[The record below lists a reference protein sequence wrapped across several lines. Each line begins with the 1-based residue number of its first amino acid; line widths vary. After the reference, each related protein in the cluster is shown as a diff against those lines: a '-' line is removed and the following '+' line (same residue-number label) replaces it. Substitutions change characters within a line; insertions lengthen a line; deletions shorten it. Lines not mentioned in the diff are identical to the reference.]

1 VAVAG
6 VGRSTA
12 ASVGAVAA
20 ALTAAAVSGAGGSIL
35 SGAGAVVVGIVA
47 SAVGQSTS
55 ARAGSASVA
64 VLSYATSNNTVPRRL
79 DRNGPVWIT
88 LEIEAAIDAAGSVR
102 TYYFA
107 NRAFSTY
114 GGDTPEHIAFDTAL
128 ADPGSITQTAF
139 GDGRTGGATRLSLG
153 EVRINNADSAYDN
166 WIGYG
171 FDGRRLTIR
180 RGYGGSY
187 PSDYETIFTG
197 TVETVTVTR
206 REAIIRLRDKQ
217 LIFDAAVLTD
227 LYGGSNVLPNG
238 IDGTAADLAGKPK
251 PRLIGSCRNIA
262 PPCVNT
268 SKLVYQVH
276 SGRVAE
282 IAAVYDKALGLT
294 FGVDRANA
302 GDLLSNTPAAGAYDT
317 CLAQGLFRLGSNPA
331 GQVTADAAQGAAA
344 VDRTAASIL
353 LTLALEA
360 GVAAGDVDAGDLS
373 ALAAD
378 APAELGM
385 WLSDAGV
392 TYRQAMDRAANSVG
406 AYFAFDPDGVL
417 RAGRLV
423 EPAGDPVLEIA
434 DYDVNEPFERRPA
447 RDGDIPIWRVTV
459 RHSRVW
465 TVQASDI
472 AASVSPARRALIGS
486 EYRDQSAFD
495 ATVKDQ
501 FRLAGEE
508 SIETLLISEAD
519 AANEAFRRLNL
530 RKVRRSFYDVG
541 ITAAVFSAAGVKIGD
556 VVRLTHPRFGL
567 SAGKLFVVLG
577 VNLQLARGRVT
588 LTLWG

>member
-1 VAVAG
+1 MSG
-6 VGRSTA
+6 S
-12 ASVGAVAA
+12 SV
-20 ALTAAAVSGAGGSIL
+20 L
-35 SGAGAVVVGIVA
+35 SGAGAAVVGIVA
-47 SAVGQSTS
+47 NADGRSTS
-55 ARAGSASVA
+55 ARAGSVSVA

-114 GGDTPEHIAFDTAL
+114 GGDTPEHTAFDTAL

-187 PSDYETIFTG
+187 PGDYETIFTG

-238 IDGTAADLAGKPK
+238 TDGTAADLAGKPK
-251 PRLIGSCRNIA
+251 PRLFGSCRNIA
-262 PPCVNT
+262 APCVNT

-282 IAAVYDKALGLT
+282 ISAVYDKALGLT

-360 GVAAGDVDAGDLS
+360 GVAAGDVDAGDLT

-423 EPAGDPVLEIA
+423 EPTGDPVLEIA

-495 ATVKDQ
+495 EAVKDQ

-541 ITAAVFSAAGVKIGD
+541 ITAGVFSSAGVKIGD

-577 VNLQLARGRVT
+577 INLQLARSRVT